1 VLQLAGRPIFG
12 IDKVDYILR
21 GYTQSLAMKSFYFL
35 ATFLLA
41 SGVGTGMPAYAAGLS
56 GRVANCPLESKGLPA
71 LVGPLAA
78 AIAGNLVGAAVD
90 SVVSYLNTDR
100 AATYSVTLPEQSPA
114 SLLQN
119 NQCLYVSSTS
129 LGGKDLNKPEVLQN
143 LENAGFLAVIA
154 FEPPDLPTD
163 KEIVL
168 HPTIKRWSY
177 SRFLDRSCPLFRNC
191 SKRDLVV
198 ALTFLAPT
206 EPNGSASV
214 TASAIGVTLS
224 RATTNEVQS
233 VFSPG
238 TKLPWFKVTPAQ
250 GPVNVRF
257 SLSETSRP
265 GAVAKAIALALQ
277 GQKENLS
284 QGAQTAVQNSFPKAG
299 GATP

>member
-1 VLQLAGRPIFG
+1 
-12 IDKVDYILR
+12 
-21 GYTQSLAMKSFYFL
+21 MKSFYFL

-41 SGVGTGMPAYAAGLS
+41 SGVGSGMPAYAAGLS

-78 AIAGNLVGAAVD
+78 AIAGNLVGAAID
-90 SVVSYLNTDR
+90 SVVGYLNAER

-114 SLLQN
+114 SLFQN

-129 LGGKDLNKPEVLQN
+129 LRGKELTKPEVLQN
-143 LENAGFLAVIA
+143 LGNAGFLAVIA
-154 FEPPDLPTD
+154 FEPPDNPTEKD
-163 KEIVL
+163 IVL

-177 SRFLDRSCPLFRNC
+177 RRFLDRSCPLFRNC

-224 RATTNEVQS
+224 RATTKEVQS

-238 TKLPWFKVTPAQ
+238 TKLPWFRVTSAQ

-277 GQKENLS
+277 GQKANLS
-284 QGAQTAVQNSFPKAG
+284 KGAQTAVENAFPQAS
-299 GATP
+299 GATQ

>member
-1 VLQLAGRPIFG
+1 
-12 IDKVDYILR
+12 
-21 GYTQSLAMKSFYFL
+21 MKSHFL
-35 ATFLLA
+35 LAAFLLA
-41 SGVGTGMPAYAAGLS
+41 SGAGAGLPAYAGGLS

-114 SLLQN
+114 SLFQIQK

-129 LGGKDLNKPEVLQN
+129 LRGKDLNKPEVLQN
-143 LENAGFLAVIA
+143 LGNAGFLAVIA
-154 FEPPDLPTD
+154 FEPPDNPTD
-163 KEIVL
+163 RDIVL
-168 HPTIKRWSY
+168 RPTIKRWSY
-177 SRFLDRSCPLFRNC
+177 RRFLDRSCPLFRNC

-224 RATTNEVQS
+224 RATPKEVQS

-238 TKLPWFKVTPAQ
+238 TRLPWFKVTPAQ

-284 QGAQTAVQNSFPKAG
+284 KGAQTAVQNAFPQTN

>member
-1 VLQLAGRPIFG
+1 V
-12 IDKVDYILR
+12 DKFEYILKR
-21 GYTQSLAMKSFYFL
+21 YTQIIAMKNHLFL
-35 ATFLLA
+35 AAFLLT
-41 SGVGTGMPAYAAGLS
+41 SGVATGMPAYAAGLS

-119 NQCLYVSSTS
+119 NQCLYVSSSS
-129 LGGKDLNKPEVLQN
+129 LGGRDLNKPEVLQN
-143 LENAGFLAVIA
+143 LANAGFFAVIA
-154 FEPPDLPTD
+154 FEPPDNPTD

-224 RATTNEVQS
+224 RATTAEVQS

-238 TKLPWFKVTPAQ
+238 TRLPWFRVTPAAQ

-277 GQKENLS
+277 GQKGNLS
-284 QGAQTAVQNSFPKAG
+284 KGAQTAVQNAFPQAN

>member
-1 VLQLAGRPIFG
+1 M
-12 IDKVDYILR
+12 DKVEYIIKTD
-21 GYTQSLAMKSFYFL
+21 TQLFAMKSHLFL
-35 ATFLLA
+35 AAFLLA
-41 SGVGTGMPAYAAGLS
+41 SGVGTSMPAYAAGLS
-56 GRVANCPLESKGLPA
+56 GRVANCPLETKGLTA

-100 AATYSVTLPEQSPA
+100 AATFSVTLPEQSPA

-129 LGGKDLNKPEVLQN
+129 LGGRDLNKPDVLQK
-143 LENAGFLAVIA
+143 LADAGFLAVIA
-154 FEPPDLPTD
+154 FEPPDNPTD
-163 KEIVL
+163 KQIVL

-206 EPNGSASV
+206 EPNGTAAV

-224 RATTNEVQS
+224 RATTNDVKS

-265 GAVAKAIALALQ
+265 GAVAKAIALALE
-277 GQKENLS
+277 GQKGNLS
-284 QGAQTAVQNSFPKAG
+284 KGAQTAVQNAFPQG
-299 GATP
+299 NGATP